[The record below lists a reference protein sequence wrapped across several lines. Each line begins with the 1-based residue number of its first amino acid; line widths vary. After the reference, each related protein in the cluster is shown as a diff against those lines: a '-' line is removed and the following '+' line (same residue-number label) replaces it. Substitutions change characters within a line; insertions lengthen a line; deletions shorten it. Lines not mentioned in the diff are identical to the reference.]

1 MIKSLLI
8 RMIRARVYSGTSLY
22 EGQDETLLA
31 VALLEVAAPTPV
43 GPTGGAVAELDVALK
58 SLRA

>member
-1 MIKSLLI
+1 
-8 RMIRARVYSGTSLY
+8 MIRARVYSGTSLY
-22 EGQDETLLA
+22 EGQDEPLLA

>member
-1 MIKSLLI
+1 
-8 RMIRARVYSGTSLY
+8 MIRARVYSGTSLY
-22 EGQDETLLA
+22 EGQDEPLLA

-43 GPTGGAVAELDVALK
+43 GPTAGAVAELDVALK